1 MWNLRHVQQTI
12 LVVAYLRFD
21 FCGWYVFGHLGTYI
35 ELNVE
40 RWFSTLWL
48 NQKGCHWCFGWGFLR
63 PRNKIRHIIFQDFK
77 AMEPHSVVISIPFFW
92 GNDVTSPTGWPH
104 TQDLEKYK
112 GFEKLGGNRKARCG
126 VWWIKSRYPADYQNS
141 LLNMVTAPV
150 ELRCFR
156 RSWKHHGCNLQT
168 DLSTLHL
175 LSAAPCSNFLL
186 VLCTEFVQLIPQGI
200 LGQYLES

>member
-1 MWNLRHVQQTI
+1 MDGWMDGWIDRYRDCTTAWNLRHVQQTI

-77 AMEPHSVVISIPFFW
+77 AQEPHSVVISIPFFGEW
-92 GNDVTSPTGWPH
+92 RYLPNWLAPH

-126 VWWIKSRYPADYQNS
+126 VWMS
-141 LLNMVTAPV
+141 LVDQKQIP
-150 ELRCFR
+150 C
-156 RSWKHHGCNLQT
+156 W
-168 DLSTLHL
+168 LSK
-175 LSAAPCSNFLL
+175 
-186 VLCTEFVQLIPQGI
+186 
-200 LGQYLES
+200 